1 MKGCERTVISMD
13 KHVFKRQRI
22 RQEILNNFNQFL

>member
-22 RQEILNNFNQFL
+22 RKEILNNF

>member
-1 MKGCERTVISMD
+1 MKGYERTVISMD

-22 RQEILNNFNQFL
+22 RKEIFNNF

>member
-1 MKGCERTVISMD
+1 MKGYERTVISMD

-22 RQEILNNFNQFL
+22 RKEIIFNQFL

>member
-1 MKGCERTVISMD
+1 MKGYERTVISMD

-22 RQEILNNFNQFL
+22 RKEILNNF